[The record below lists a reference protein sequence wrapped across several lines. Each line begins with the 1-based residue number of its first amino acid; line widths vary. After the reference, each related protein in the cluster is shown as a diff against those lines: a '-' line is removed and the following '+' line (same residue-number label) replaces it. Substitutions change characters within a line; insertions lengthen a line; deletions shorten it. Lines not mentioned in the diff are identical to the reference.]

1 MKKHLLIGTF
11 ILIFIS
17 SKWAFTGTHIH
28 EVCLDDKTAVSMNIS
43 DSTYSKAKQL
53 FSHTQNQLD
62 AEDISSSVRLAP
74 SDSVAIYDIGAEGR
88 LENER
93 VLKQGSFEIIEV
105 GDLVNNGEF
114 QIKSESSTLNISL
127 SLNFSYVPHYDESR
141 LQGYFRQT
149 TFINRSTEL
158 TTKRKFGYFY
168 CLPGTDVSDFDESVK
183 SEGWLRQSIRDI
195 IRDNYRIILTP

>member
-17 SKWAFTGTHIH
+17 SKWAFTGTHIY

-127 SLNFSYVPHYDESR
+127 SLNFSYVPHYDEGR
-141 LQGYFRQT
+141 LQGYFRQVGL
-149 TFINRSTEL
+149 NRL
-158 TTKRKFGYFY
+158 ITKRNFEYFF
-168 CLPGTDVSDFDESVK
+168 CLPNTSEFDESVK
-183 SEGWLRQSIRDI
+183 SGGRLPQSIRGWLPQRIIDI
-195 IRDNYRIILTP
+195 IWPYCR